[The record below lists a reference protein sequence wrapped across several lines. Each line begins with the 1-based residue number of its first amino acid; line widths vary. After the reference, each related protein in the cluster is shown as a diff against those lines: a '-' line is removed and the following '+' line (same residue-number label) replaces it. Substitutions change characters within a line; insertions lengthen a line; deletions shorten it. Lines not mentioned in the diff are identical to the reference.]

1 MATDCQRTA
10 TRPKGGR
17 AAGAGEGQAMKT
29 IRLLIDLTY
38 DDEIMHGDDE
48 GAIAWFREQVLKG
61 ELLLHSN
68 VIGDE
73 VGEVR
78 VLEVVKQ

>member
-1 MATDCQRTA
+1 
-10 TRPKGGR
+10 
-17 AAGAGEGQAMKT
+17 MKT

-38 DDEIMHGDDE
+38 DDEIMHSDE
-48 GAIAWFREQVLKG
+48 DAAIAWFHDNVLKG

-68 VIGDE
+68 EIGDE